1 MKHTSINIVGIT
13 LKPNATPEFYNIL
26 PNLCSWLIRR
36 KRKVVF
42 RDEDKSRVLKFF
54 KNKNTDHLEFWN
66 TKSFHQNVQIMLS
79 LGGDG
84 TLIGVCRRI
93 NSKIPV
99 LGINLGRL
107 GFITEF
113 NKNEYFDSLG
123 DILNGKYEVTTKPL
137 FHVAIMRKDKIQF
150 KDYFFNDAVLAKN
163 DIARMIYLR
172 AELGAEHIYNISG
185 DGIIISTPLGS
196 TAYSMAAGGP
206 IVHPEVKGLILTPI
220 CCHRMDTSDLIELRN
235 ILPRDIKDLGKVRLT
250 ILNNFDVTDWDN
262 DGKEEVVDVK
272 YYNIPSSV
280 AIPQGK
286 TIDEAIKPF
295 LVKNQMK
302 TYFQNNNFAKNFYDA
317 ATDTIQDAPKYKL
330 NGNILSQE
338 GRHGRLS
345 IKRFDYQASRVLQY
359 KELGIQMYPY
369 DDNQGKFP
377 PTYFLAN

>member
-1 MKHTSINIVGIT
+1 MKHASINIVGIT
-13 LKPNATPEFYNIL
+13 LKPNSTPEFYNIL

-42 RDEDKSRVLKFF
+42 REEDKERVLKFF
-54 KNKNTDHLEFWN
+54 KNKNTDNLDFWD

-113 NKNEYFDSLG
+113 NKNEYFDSLAN
-123 DILNGKYEVTTKPL
+123 ILNGKYAVTTKPL
-137 FHVAIMRKDKIQF
+137 FHIAVIRKNKIQF

-172 AELGAEHIYNISG
+172 AELGPEHIYNISG

-206 IVHPEVKGLILTPI
+206 IVHPDVKGLVLTPI
-220 CCHRMDTSDLIELRN
+220 CPHSLIHRPFVVPDTAPISLK
-235 ILPRDIKDLGKVRLT
+235 ILPPHHSVTLT
-250 ILNNFDVTDWDN
+250 L
-262 DGKEEVVDVK
+262 DGQ
-272 YYNIPSSV
+272 V
-280 AIPQGK
+280 AINVDEQDIVLINSAKVKKVQLIKNPERSYFE
-286 TIDEAIKPF
+286 TIREKFIF
-295 LVKNQMK
+295 
-302 TYFQNNNFAKNFYDA
+302 
-317 ATDTIQDAPKYKL
+317 
-330 NGNILSQE
+330 S
-338 GRHGRLS
+338 
-345 IKRFDYQASRVLQY
+345 KR
-359 KELGIQMYPY
+359 E
-369 DDNQGKFP
+369 
-377 PTYFLAN
+377 